1 MIKIVTGKTE
11 ENHITSEDD
20 RYKHAAIFGRYAS
33 ILDVGEHLSPSIV
46 SATTIRI
53 ASGDIMLGGTHG
65 RIPFGSYE
73 DVEIVSG
80 TTGYNR
86 MDAIV
91 VAYKKFGGIESMA
104 IEVVKG
110 EPTTGNPVLDTD
122 TLTSKYGLPPYDP
135 GTGQYTQEFDSN
147 QLPMYGDP
155 MTGDKACAVI
165 CTVTLEGV
173 NIKEITQRAKT
184 HALAD
189 DKINLTNIFPT
200 LYKISSQIVQVN
212 NSLVSYSESANTKF
226 SNIDE
231 SLVTLESG
239 IRGIRHDVD
248 ENSTNIAKN
257 SKDIAKNSEAIT
269 QQNSVIETMST
280 QIMHLDSSVHSL
292 QSSVSSIN
300 TSLST
305 LDTAVADLRARVSA
319 LEAK

>member
-20 RYKHAAIFGRYAS
+20 RYKHAAIFGRYSS

-110 EPTTGNPVLDTD
+110 EPTTGTPVLDTD

-147 QLPMYGDP
+147 QLLMYGDP

-184 HALAD
+184 HALAE

-226 SNIDE
+226 SEIDE
-231 SLVTLESG
+231 ALVTLESG
-239 IRGIRHDVD
+239 IRAIRHDVD
-248 ENSTNIAKN
+248 ENSTNIANN

-269 QQNSVIETMST
+269 KQNGVINSAIETMSA
-280 QIMHLDSSVHSL
+280 QIANLE
-292 QSSVSSIN
+292 
-300 TSLST
+300 
-305 LDTAVADLRARVSA
+305 ARVSA
-319 LEAK
+319 LESK

>member
-104 IEVVKG
+104 IEVVEG
-110 EPTTGNPVLDTD
+110 EPTTGDPVLDTD
-122 TLTSKYGLPPYDP
+122 TLTAKYGLPPYDP
-135 GTGQYTQEFDSN
+135 RTGQYTQTFDSN

-212 NSLVSYSESANTKF
+212 NKLVSYSESANTKF
-226 SNIDE
+226 SKIDE
-231 SLVTLESG
+231 ALVKLK
-239 IRGIRHDVD
+239 D
-248 ENSTNIAKN
+248 EINTMYDREEEHYKNIQT
-257 SKDIAKNSEAIT
+257 SI
-269 QQNSVIETMST
+269 
-280 QIMHLDSSVHSL
+280 
-292 QSSVSSIN
+292 SSIN
-300 TSLST
+300 TNLSN
-305 LDTAVADLRARVSA
+305 LAARVADLEARVSA
-319 LEAK
+319 LESK

>member
-20 RYKHAAIFGRYAS
+20 RYKHAAIFGRYSS

-73 DVEIVSG
+73 DVEIASG

-110 EPTTGNPVLDTD
+110 EPTTGTPVLDTD
-122 TLTSKYGLPPYDP
+122 TLTSKYGIPPYDP

-184 HALAD
+184 HALAE
-189 DKINLTNIFPT
+189 DKINLTNIFPILEREIRDT
-200 LYKISSQIVQVN
+200 NYKIS
-212 NSLVSYSESANTKF
+212 
-226 SNIDE
+226 
-231 SLVTLESG
+231 
-239 IRGIRHDVD
+239 
-248 ENSTNIAKN
+248 ENSENIAKN
-257 SKDIAKNSEAIT
+257 SKDITKQRNILEATAKSIL
-269 QQNSVIETMST
+269 Q
-280 QIMHLDSSVHSL
+280 LDSSVQSL
-292 QSSVSSIN
+292 QSSVSSIQ
-300 TSLST
+300 
-305 LDTAVADLRARVSA
+305 ADLAQMDTQITDLVARVSA

>member
-110 EPTTGNPVLDTD
+110 EPTTGTPVLDTD

-226 SNIDE
+226 SDIDE

-239 IRGIRHDVD
+239 IRAIRHDVD

-269 QQNSVIETMST
+269 RQNGVINSAIETMSA
-280 QIMHLDSSVHSL
+280 QIANLE
-292 QSSVSSIN
+292 
-300 TSLST
+300 
-305 LDTAVADLRARVSA
+305 ARVSA

>member
-20 RYKHAAIFGRYAS
+20 RYKHAAIFGRYSS

-110 EPTTGNPVLDTD
+110 EPTTGTPVLDTD

-184 HALAD
+184 HALAE

-212 NSLVSYSESANTKF
+212 NSLLSYSKSADTKF
-226 SNIDE
+226 REIDE
-231 SLVTLESG
+231 SLVKLK
-239 IRGIRHDVD
+239 D
-248 ENSTNIAKN
+248 EIKTIQTSI
-257 SKDIAKNSEAIT
+257 
-269 QQNSVIETMST
+269 
-280 QIMHLDSSVHSL
+280 
-292 QSSVSSIN
+292 SSIN
-300 TSLST
+300 TQIANLGE
-305 LDTAVADLRARVSA
+305 RVSA
-319 LEAK
+319 LEAR

>member
-20 RYKHAAIFGRYAS
+20 RYKHAAIFGRYSS

-91 VAYKKFGGIESMA
+91 IAYKKFGGIESMA

-110 EPTTGNPVLDTD
+110 EPTTGTPVLDTD

-147 QLPMYGDP
+147 QLLMYGDP

-184 HALAD
+184 HALAE

-226 SNIDE
+226 RKIDE
-231 SLVTLESG
+231 ALLNLMQEIKTTQDKVK
-239 IRGIRHDVD
+239 
-248 ENSTNIAKN
+248 ENSTN
-257 SKDIAKNSEAIT
+257 IAKNSEAIT
-269 QQNSVIETMST
+269 QQNSVINSAIETMSA
-280 QIMHLDSSVHSL
+280 QISNLE
-292 QSSVSSIN
+292 
-300 TSLST
+300 
-305 LDTAVADLRARVSA
+305 ARVSA

>member
-91 VAYKKFGGIESMA
+91 VAYKKFGGIESMT

-110 EPTTGNPVLDTD
+110 EPTTGTPVLDTD

-184 HALAD
+184 HALAE

-212 NSLVSYSESANTKF
+212 NSLVSYSESANTKL
-226 SNIDE
+226 SDIDE

-239 IRGIRHDVD
+239 IRAIRHDVD

-269 QQNSVIETMST
+269 QQNGVINSAIETMSA
-280 QIMHLDSSVHSL
+280 QIANLE
-292 QSSVSSIN
+292 
-300 TSLST
+300 
-305 LDTAVADLRARVSA
+305 ARVSA
-319 LEAK
+319 LESK

>member
-110 EPTTGNPVLDTD
+110 EPTTGTPVLDTD
-122 TLTSKYGLPPYDP
+122 TLTAKYGLPPYDP

-184 HALAD
+184 HALAE

-226 SNIDE
+226 SDIDE
-231 SLVTLESG
+231 SLVTLA
-239 IRGIRHDVD
+239 RGIRDTKDSVS
-248 ENSTNIAKN
+248 ENSKN
-257 SKDIAKNSEAIT
+257 IAKNSEAIN

-280 QIMHLDSSVHSL
+280 QILHLDSSVQSL

-300 TSLST
+300 NSLSA
-305 LDTAVADLRARVSA
+305 LDTSVADLRARVSA
-319 LEAK
+319 LEAT

>member
-110 EPTTGNPVLDTD
+110 EPTTGTPVLDTD
-122 TLTSKYGLPPYDP
+122 TLTAKYGLPPYDP

-212 NSLVSYSESANTKF
+212 NKLVSYSESANTKF
-226 SNIDE
+226 SEIGE
-231 SLVTLESG
+231 SIVNLEK
-239 IRGIRHDVD
+239 
-248 ENSTNIAKN
+248 E
-257 SKDIAKNSEAIT
+257 
-269 QQNSVIETMST
+269 IETT
-280 QIMHLDSSVHSL
+280 NERIEEKYKNIQTAI
-292 QSSVSSIN
+292 SSIN

-305 LDTAVADLRARVSA
+305 LDTSVANLVTRVSA
-319 LEAK
+319 LEAKNV

>member
-1 MIKIVTGKTE
+1 MLKIVTGKTE

-110 EPTTGNPVLDTD
+110 EPTTGTPVLDTD

-147 QLPMYGDP
+147 QLLMYGDP

-226 SNIDE
+226 SKIDE
-231 SLVTLESG
+231 ALLNLMQAIKTTQDKVK
-239 IRGIRHDVD
+239 
-248 ENSTNIAKN
+248 ENSTN
-257 SKDIAKNSEAIT
+257 IAKNSEAIT
-269 QQNSVIETMST
+269 QQNSVIETAST
-280 QIMHLDSSVHSL
+280 QILHLDSSVQSL

-305 LDTAVADLRARVSA
+305 LDTSVADLGARVSA

>member
-1 MIKIVTGKTE
+1 MLKIVTGKTE

-20 RYKHAAIFGRYAS
+20 RYKHAAIFGRYSS

-110 EPTTGNPVLDTD
+110 EPTTGTPVLDTD
-122 TLTSKYGLPPYDP
+122 TLTSRYGLPPYDP

-200 LYKISSQIVQVN
+200 LYKISSQLVQVN

-226 SNIDE
+226 RDIDE

-239 IRGIRHDVD
+239 IRAIRHDVD

-269 QQNSVIETMST
+269 QQNSAINSAIETMSAR
-280 QIMHLDSSVHSL
+280 IANLE
-292 QSSVSSIN
+292 
-300 TSLST
+300 
-305 LDTAVADLRARVSA
+305 ARVSA
-319 LEAK
+319 LESK

>member
-110 EPTTGNPVLDTD
+110 EPTTGTPVLDTD

-200 LYKISSQIVQVN
+200 LYKISSQIVKVN
-212 NSLVSYSESANTKF
+212 NSLVSYNESANTKF
-226 SNIDE
+226 RDIDE

-239 IRGIRHDVD
+239 IRAIRHDVD
-248 ENSTNIAKN
+248 ENSKAIANN
-257 SKDIAKNSEAIT
+257 SKDIAKNSEAIN
-269 QQNSVIETMST
+269 QQKSAINSVIETTSA
-280 QIMHLDSSVHSL
+280 QIAALE
-292 QSSVSSIN
+292 
-300 TSLST
+300 
-305 LDTAVADLRARVSA
+305 ARVSA
-319 LEAK
+319 LEAKNV

>member
-46 SATTIRI
+46 SAATIRI

-91 VAYKKFGGIESMA
+91 VAYKKFGGIESMT

-110 EPTTGNPVLDTD
+110 EPTTGTPVLDTD
-122 TLTSKYGLPPYDP
+122 TLTAKYGLPPYDP

-226 SNIDE
+226 SDIDE

-239 IRGIRHDVD
+239 IRAIRHDVD

-269 QQNSVIETMST
+269 QQNSVINSAIETMSA
-280 QIMHLDSSVHSL
+280 QIANLE
-292 QSSVSSIN
+292 
-300 TSLST
+300 
-305 LDTAVADLRARVSA
+305 ARVSA
-319 LEAK
+319 LESK

>member
-20 RYKHAAIFGRYAS
+20 RYKHAAIFGRYSS

-110 EPTTGNPVLDTD
+110 EPTTGTPVLDTD
-122 TLTSKYGLPPYDP
+122 TLTAKYGLPPYDP

-212 NSLVSYSESANTKF
+212 NSLVSYSESSNTKF
-226 SNIDE
+226 SEIGE
-231 SLVTLESG
+231 SIVNLKKE
-239 IRGIRHDVD
+239 
-248 ENSTNIAKN
+248 
-257 SKDIAKNSEAIT
+257 
-269 QQNSVIETMST
+269 IETT
-280 QIMHLDSSVHSL
+280 NERVEEKYKNIQTAI
-292 QSSVSSIN
+292 SSIN

-305 LDTAVADLRARVSA
+305 LDTSVADLRTRVSA
-319 LEAK
+319 LEAKNV

>member
-110 EPTTGNPVLDTD
+110 EPTTGTPVLDTD
-122 TLTSKYGLPPYDP
+122 TLTAKYGLPPYDP

-226 SNIDE
+226 RDIDE

-239 IRGIRHDVD
+239 IRAIRHDVD

-257 SKDIAKNSEAIT
+257 SKDIAKNSEAIA
-269 QQNSVIETMST
+269 QQNSVINSAIETMSA
-280 QIMHLDSSVHSL
+280 QIANLE
-292 QSSVSSIN
+292 
-300 TSLST
+300 
-305 LDTAVADLRARVSA
+305 ARVSA
-319 LEAK
+319 LESK

>member
-110 EPTTGNPVLDTD
+110 EPTTGTPVLDTD

-200 LYKISSQIVQVN
+200 LYKISSQIVKVDN
-212 NSLVSYSESANTKF
+212 KLVSYSESANTKF
-226 SNIDE
+226 RDIDE
-231 SLVTLESG
+231 ALVTLERK
-239 IRGIRHDVD
+239 IMHEVD
-248 ENSTNIAKN
+248 ENSANIAQN
-257 SKDIAKNSEAIT
+257 SKDIAKNSEAIAAL
-269 QQNSVIETMST
+269 E
-280 QIMHLDSSVHSL
+280 
-292 QSSVSSIN
+292 
-300 TSLST
+300 
-305 LDTAVADLRARVSA
+305 ARVSA
-319 LEAK
+319 LENK

>member
-1 MIKIVTGKTE
+1 MLKIVTGKTE

-110 EPTTGNPVLDTD
+110 EPTTGTPVLDTD

-147 QLPMYGDP
+147 QLLMYGDP

-226 SNIDE
+226 RDIDE

-239 IRGIRHDVD
+239 IRAIRHDVD

-257 SKDIAKNSEAIT
+257 SKDIAKNSEAIA
-269 QQNSVIETMST
+269 QQNGVINSAIETMSA
-280 QIMHLDSSVHSL
+280 QIAALE
-292 QSSVSSIN
+292 
-300 TSLST
+300 
-305 LDTAVADLRARVSA
+305 ARVSA
-319 LEAK
+319 LEAKNV

>member
-73 DVEIVSG
+73 DVDIVSG

-110 EPTTGNPVLDTD
+110 EPTTGTPVLDTD

-226 SNIDE
+226 SDIDE

-239 IRGIRHDVD
+239 IRAIRHDVD

-269 QQNSVIETMST
+269 QQNSVINSAIETMSA
-280 QIMHLDSSVHSL
+280 QIANLE
-292 QSSVSSIN
+292 
-300 TSLST
+300 
-305 LDTAVADLRARVSA
+305 ARVSA
-319 LEAK
+319 LEAKNV

>member
-1 MIKIVTGKTE
+1 MMKIVTGKTE

-110 EPTTGNPVLDTD
+110 EPTTGTPVLDTD

-147 QLPMYGDP
+147 QLLMYGDP

-184 HALAD
+184 HSLAD

-226 SNIDE
+226 NEIGE
-231 SLVTLESG
+231 SIVNLEK
-239 IRGIRHDVD
+239 
-248 ENSTNIAKN
+248 E
-257 SKDIAKNSEAIT
+257 
-269 QQNSVIETMST
+269 IETT
-280 QIMHLDSSVHSL
+280 NERIEEKYKNIQTAI
-292 QSSVSSIN
+292 SSIN
-300 TSLST
+300 TSLSA
-305 LDTAVADLRARVSA
+305 LDTRVTNLETRVSV
-319 LEAK
+319 LEAKNV

>member
-20 RYKHAAIFGRYAS
+20 RYKHAAIFGRYSS

-73 DVEIVSG
+73 DVEIVTG

-110 EPTTGNPVLDTD
+110 EPTTGTPVLDTD

-184 HALAD
+184 HALAE

-226 SNIDE
+226 RDIDE

-239 IRGIRHDVD
+239 IRTIRHDVD

-269 QQNSVIETMST
+269 QQNSVINSAIETMSA
-280 QIMHLDSSVHSL
+280 QIANLE
-292 QSSVSSIN
+292 
-300 TSLST
+300 
-305 LDTAVADLRARVSA
+305 ARVSA
-319 LEAK
+319 LESKNV

>member
-1 MIKIVTGKTE
+1 MLKIVTGKTE

-20 RYKHAAIFGRYAS
+20 RYKHAAIFGRYSS

-110 EPTTGNPVLDTD
+110 EPTTGTPVLDTD
-122 TLTSKYGLPPYDP
+122 TLTAKYGLPPYDP

-147 QLPMYGDP
+147 QLLMYGDP

-184 HALAD
+184 HALAE

-212 NSLVSYSESANTKF
+212 NSLVSYSESSNTKF
-226 SNIDE
+226 RDIDE

-239 IRGIRHDVD
+239 IRATRHDVD
-248 ENSTNIAKN
+248 KNSTNIAKN

-269 QQNSVIETMST
+269 QQNSVINSAIETMSA
-280 QIMHLDSSVHSL
+280 QIANLE
-292 QSSVSSIN
+292 
-300 TSLST
+300 T
-305 LDTAVADLRARVSA
+305 RVSA
-319 LEAK
+319 LESK

>member
-110 EPTTGNPVLDTD
+110 EPTTGTPVLDTD

-147 QLPMYGDP
+147 QLLMYGDP

-173 NIKEITQRAKT
+173 NIKDITQRAKT
-184 HALAD
+184 HALAE

-226 SNIDE
+226 SEIDE
-231 SLVTLESG
+231 ALVTLESG
-239 IRGIRHDVD
+239 IRAIRHDVD
-248 ENSTNIAKN
+248 ENSTN
-257 SKDIAKNSEAIT
+257 IAKNSEAIT
-269 QQNSVIETMST
+269 QQNSVIETAAT
-280 QIMHLDSSVHSL
+280 QILHLDSSVQSL

-305 LDTAVADLRARVSA
+305 LDTSVADLRARVSA

>member
-110 EPTTGNPVLDTD
+110 EPTTGTPVLDTD
-122 TLTSKYGLPPYDP
+122 TLTAKYGLPPYDP

-184 HALAD
+184 HALAE

-226 SNIDE
+226 SEIDE

-239 IRGIRHDVD
+239 IRAIRHDVD

-269 QQNSVIETMST
+269 QQNSVINSAIETMSA
-280 QIMHLDSSVHSL
+280 QIAALE
-292 QSSVSSIN
+292 
-300 TSLST
+300 
-305 LDTAVADLRARVSA
+305 ARVSA
-319 LEAK
+319 LEAKNV

>member
-110 EPTTGNPVLDTD
+110 EPTTGTPVLDTD
-122 TLTSKYGLPPYDP
+122 TLTAKYGLPPYDP

-147 QLPMYGDP
+147 QLLMYGDP

-226 SNIDE
+226 SDIDE

-239 IRGIRHDVD
+239 IRAIRRDVD
-248 ENSTNIAKN
+248 ENSTNIANN

-269 QQNSVIETMST
+269 KQNGVINSAIETMSA
-280 QIMHLDSSVHSL
+280 QIANLE
-292 QSSVSSIN
+292 
-300 TSLST
+300 
-305 LDTAVADLRARVSA
+305 ARVSA
-319 LEAK
+319 LESK

>member
-1 MIKIVTGKTE
+1 
-11 ENHITSEDD
+11 
-20 RYKHAAIFGRYAS
+20 
-33 ILDVGEHLSPSIV
+33 
-46 SATTIRI
+46 
-53 ASGDIMLGGTHG
+53 MLGGTHG

-110 EPTTGNPVLDTD
+110 EPTTGTPVLDTD
-122 TLTSKYGLPPYDP
+122 TLTAKYGLPPYDP

-147 QLPMYGDP
+147 QLLMYGDP

-184 HALAD
+184 HALAE

-212 NSLVSYSESANTKF
+212 NSLVSYSESSNTKF
-226 SNIDE
+226 RDIDE

-239 IRGIRHDVD
+239 IRATRHDVD
-248 ENSTNIAKN
+248 KNSTNIAKN

-269 QQNSVIETMST
+269 QQNSVINSAIETMSA
-280 QIMHLDSSVHSL
+280 QIANLE
-292 QSSVSSIN
+292 
-300 TSLST
+300 T
-305 LDTAVADLRARVSA
+305 RVSA
-319 LEAK
+319 LESK

>member
-110 EPTTGNPVLDTD
+110 EPTTGTPVLDTD

-147 QLPMYGDP
+147 QLLMYGDP

-184 HALAD
+184 HALAE

-200 LYKISSQIVQVN
+200 LYTISSKLVQVN

-226 SNIDE
+226 RDIDE
-231 SLVTLESG
+231 SLVTLATG
-239 IRGIRHDVD
+239 IRDTKNNVS
-248 ENSTNIAKN
+248 ENSKN
-257 SKDIAKNSEAIT
+257 IAKNSEAIT
-269 QQNSVIETMST
+269 QQNSVIETMSA
-280 QIMHLDSSVHSL
+280 QIMDLVSSVHSL

-305 LDTAVADLRARVSA
+305 LDTSVADLRARVSA
-319 LEAK
+319 LEAKNV

>member
-110 EPTTGNPVLDTD
+110 EPTTGTPVLDTD

-226 SNIDE
+226 SKIDE
-231 SLVTLESG
+231 SLVNL
-239 IRGIRHDVD
+239 
-248 ENSTNIAKN
+248 KN
-257 SKDIAKNSEAIT
+257 E
-269 QQNSVIETMST
+269 IETT
-280 QIMHLDSSVHSL
+280 NERVEEKYKNIQTAI
-292 QSSVSSIN
+292 SSID
-300 TSLST
+300 THLST
-305 LDTAVADLRARVSA
+305 LDTSVADLRARVSA
-319 LEAK
+319 LEAKNV

>member
-1 MIKIVTGKTE
+1 MLKIVTGKTE

-20 RYKHAAIFGRYAS
+20 RYKHAAIFGRYSS

-73 DVEIVSG
+73 DVEILSG

-110 EPTTGNPVLDTD
+110 EPTTGTPVLDTD

-135 GTGQYTQEFDSN
+135 GTGQYTQDFNSN
-147 QLPMYGDP
+147 QLLMYGDP

-173 NIKEITQRAKT
+173 NIKEITQRPKT

-200 LYKISSQIVQVN
+200 LYKISSEIVKVN
-212 NSLVSYSESANTKF
+212 NSLIAYSESANTKF
-226 SNIDE
+226 KDIDE
-231 SLVTLESG
+231 SLITLAKS
-239 IRGIRHDVD
+239 IK
-248 ENSTNIAKN
+248 STNDKVNENTQSIANNSKELQQQNEAMLELSVNIEDVKN
-257 SKDIAKNSEAIT
+257 SV
-269 QQNSVIETMST
+269 Q
-280 QIMHLDSSVHSL
+280 SL
-292 QSSVSSIN
+292 QNSVSSIN
-300 TSLST
+300 TTLSN
-305 LDTAVADLRARVSA
+305 LDKEVADLKSRVSA
-319 LEAK
+319 LEAKNV

>member
-91 VAYKKFGGIESMA
+91 VAYKKFGGIESMT

-110 EPTTGNPVLDTD
+110 EPTTGTPVLDTD

-212 NSLVSYSESANTKF
+212 NKLVSYSESANTKF
-226 SNIDE
+226 SKIDE
-231 SLVTLESG
+231 ALLNLMHAIETTQDKVK
-239 IRGIRHDVD
+239 

-257 SKDIAKNSEAIT
+257 SEAIA
-269 QQNSVIETMST
+269 QQNSVIETAST
-280 QIMHLDSSVHSL
+280 QILHLDSSVQSL
-292 QSSVSSIN
+292 QSSVSSIQ
-300 TSLST
+300 SDLAQM
-305 LDTAVADLRARVSA
+305 DTQITDLVARVSA
-319 LEAK
+319 LEAKNV

>member
-110 EPTTGNPVLDTD
+110 EPTTGDPVLDTD

-212 NSLVSYSESANTKF
+212 NKLISYSESANTKF
-226 SNIDE
+226 SKIDE
-231 SLVTLESG
+231 ALLNLMQAIKTTQDKVK
-239 IRGIRHDVD
+239 

-257 SKDIAKNSEAIT
+257 SEAIA
-269 QQNSVIETMST
+269 QQNSVIETAST
-280 QIMHLDSSVHSL
+280 QILHLDSSVQSL

-305 LDTAVADLRARVSA
+305 LDTSVADLGARVSA
-319 LEAK
+319 LEAKNV

>member
-110 EPTTGNPVLDTD
+110 EPTTGTPVLDTD

-147 QLPMYGDP
+147 QLLMYGDP
-155 MTGDKACAVI
+155 MTEDKACAVI

-212 NSLVSYSESANTKF
+212 NKLVSYSESANTKF
-226 SNIDE
+226 SDIDE

-239 IRGIRHDVD
+239 IRAIRHDVD

-269 QQNSVIETMST
+269 QQNSVINSAIETMSA
-280 QIMHLDSSVHSL
+280 QIANLE
-292 QSSVSSIN
+292 
-300 TSLST
+300 
-305 LDTAVADLRARVSA
+305 ARVSA
-319 LEAK
+319 LEAKNV

>member
-110 EPTTGNPVLDTD
+110 EPTTGTPVLDTD
-122 TLTSKYGLPPYDP
+122 TLTSRYGLPPYDP

-200 LYKISSQIVQVN
+200 LYKISSQIVKVN

-226 SNIDE
+226 SDIDE

-239 IRGIRHDVD
+239 IRAIRRDVD
-248 ENSTNIAKN
+248 ENSTNIANN

-269 QQNSVIETMST
+269 KQNGVINSAIETMSA
-280 QIMHLDSSVHSL
+280 QIANLE
-292 QSSVSSIN
+292 
-300 TSLST
+300 
-305 LDTAVADLRARVSA
+305 ARVSA
-319 LEAK
+319 LESK

>member
-1 MIKIVTGKTE
+1 
-11 ENHITSEDD
+11 
-20 RYKHAAIFGRYAS
+20 
-33 ILDVGEHLSPSIV
+33 
-46 SATTIRI
+46 
-53 ASGDIMLGGTHG
+53 MLGGTHG

-110 EPTTGNPVLDTD
+110 EPTTGTPVLDTD
-122 TLTSKYGLPPYDP
+122 TLTAKYGLPPYDP

-147 QLPMYGDP
+147 QLLMYGDP

-184 HALAD
+184 HALAE

-200 LYKISSQIVQVN
+200 LYTISSKIVQVN

-226 SNIDE
+226 RDIDE
-231 SLVTLESG
+231 SLVTLA
-239 IRGIRHDVD
+239 RGIRDTKDNVS
-248 ENSTNIAKN
+248 ENSKN
-257 SKDIAKNSEAIT
+257 IAKNSEAIN

-280 QIMHLDSSVHSL
+280 QIMHLDSSVQSL

-305 LDTAVADLRARVSA
+305 LDTSVADLRARVSA
-319 LEAK
+319 LEAKNV

>member
-110 EPTTGNPVLDTD
+110 EPTTGTPVLDTD

-147 QLPMYGDP
+147 QLLMYGDP

-226 SNIDE
+226 SKIDE
-231 SLVTLESG
+231 SIVNL
-239 IRGIRHDVD
+239 
-248 ENSTNIAKN
+248 KN
-257 SKDIAKNSEAIT
+257 E
-269 QQNSVIETMST
+269 IETT
-280 QIMHLDSSVHSL
+280 NERVEEKYKNIQTAI
-292 QSSVSSIN
+292 SSID
-300 TSLST
+300 THLSN
-305 LDTAVADLRARVSA
+305 LDTQVADLGTRVSA
-319 LEAK
+319 LEAKNV

>member
-110 EPTTGNPVLDTD
+110 EPTTGTPVLDTD

-147 QLPMYGDP
+147 QLLMYGDP

-184 HALAD
+184 HALAE

-200 LYKISSQIVQVN
+200 LYKISSQVVQVN
-212 NSLVSYSESANTKF
+212 NSLISYSESANTKF
-226 SNIDE
+226 SDIDE

-239 IRGIRHDVD
+239 IRAIRHDVD

-269 QQNSVIETMST
+269 QQKSVIDSAINTMSA
-280 QIMHLDSSVHSL
+280 QIANLE
-292 QSSVSSIN
+292 
-300 TSLST
+300 
-305 LDTAVADLRARVSA
+305 ARVSA
-319 LEAK
+319 LEAKNV

>member
-1 MIKIVTGKTE
+1 MLKIVTGKTE

-20 RYKHAAIFGRYAS
+20 RYKHAAIFGRYSS

-110 EPTTGNPVLDTD
+110 EPTTGTPVLDTD

-200 LYKISSQIVQVN
+200 LYKISSEIVKVN
-212 NSLVSYSESANTKF
+212 NKLVSYSESANTKF

-269 QQNSVIETMST
+269 QQNSVINSAIETMSA
-280 QIMHLDSSVHSL
+280 QIANLE
-292 QSSVSSIN
+292 
-300 TSLST
+300 
-305 LDTAVADLRARVSA
+305 ARVSA
-319 LEAK
+319 LESK

>member
-1 MIKIVTGKTE
+1 
-11 ENHITSEDD
+11 
-20 RYKHAAIFGRYAS
+20 
-33 ILDVGEHLSPSIV
+33 
-46 SATTIRI
+46 
-53 ASGDIMLGGTHG
+53 
-65 RIPFGSYE
+65 
-73 DVEIVSG
+73 
-80 TTGYNR
+80 

-110 EPTTGNPVLDTD
+110 EPTTGTPVLDTD

-147 QLPMYGDP
+147 QLLMYGDP

-184 HALAD
+184 HALAE

-200 LYKISSQIVQVN
+200 LYTISSKIVQVN
-212 NSLVSYSESANTKF
+212 NSLVSYSESANAKF
-226 SNIDE
+226 RDIDE
-231 SLVTLESG
+231 SLVTLA
-239 IRGIRHDVD
+239 RGIGDTNDKVK

-257 SKDIAKNSEAIT
+257 SEAIN
-269 QQNSVIETMST
+269 QQKSVIETMST
-280 QIMHLDSSVHSL
+280 QIMNLDSSVHSL

-305 LDTAVADLRARVSA
+305 LDTSVADLRARVSA
-319 LEAK
+319 LEAKNV

>member
-1 MIKIVTGKTE
+1 MLKIVTGKTE

-110 EPTTGNPVLDTD
+110 EPTTGTPVLDTD

-200 LYKISSQIVQVN
+200 LYKISSEIVKVN

-226 SNIDE
+226 SDIDE
-231 SLVTLESG
+231 SLETLASG
-239 IRGIRHDVD
+239 IRDTRYAVD

-257 SKDIAKNSEAIT
+257 SKNIAKNSEAIT
-269 QQNSVIETMST
+269 QQNSVINSAIETMSA
-280 QIMHLDSSVHSL
+280 QIANLE
-292 QSSVSSIN
+292 
-300 TSLST
+300 
-305 LDTAVADLRARVSA
+305 ARVSA
-319 LEAK
+319 LESK

>member
-20 RYKHAAIFGRYAS
+20 RYKHAAIFGRYSS

-110 EPTTGNPVLDTD
+110 EPTTGTPVLDTD

-147 QLPMYGDP
+147 QLLMYGDP

-184 HALAD
+184 HALAE

-200 LYKISSQIVQVN
+200 LYTISSKLVQVN

-226 SNIDE
+226 RDIDE
-231 SLVTLESG
+231 SLVTLAKG
-239 IRGIRHDVD
+239 IRDTKNNVS
-248 ENSTNIAKN
+248 ENSKN
-257 SKDIAKNSEAIT
+257 IAKNSEAIT

-280 QIMHLDSSVHSL
+280 QIMDLYSSVHSL

-305 LDTAVADLRARVSA
+305 LDTQVADLRARVSA
-319 LEAK
+319 LEAKNV

>member
-110 EPTTGNPVLDTD
+110 EPTTGTPVLDTD

-184 HALAD
+184 HALAE
-189 DKINLTNIFPT
+189 DKLNLTNIFPILT
-200 LYKISSQIVQVN
+200 REIRDINYNIS
-212 NSLVSYSESANTKF
+212 
-226 SNIDE
+226 
-231 SLVTLESG
+231 
-239 IRGIRHDVD
+239 
-248 ENSTNIAKN
+248 ENSENIAKN
-257 SKDIAKNSEAIT
+257 SKDITKQRNILEATSKSIL
-269 QQNSVIETMST
+269 Q
-280 QIMHLDSSVHSL
+280 LDSSVQSL
-292 QSSVSSIN
+292 QSSVSSIK
-300 TSLST
+300 TFSMW
-305 LDTAVADLRARVSA
+305 
-319 LEAK
+319 